1 MKFPPISM
9 SGFQSIYHF
18 TVNAHCTH
26 FLPGEPLTANSGAFI
41 FVTQTGFAGIILL
54 LIVFQSTGR
63 RGTFLS
69 EEQICN
75 CAVVPSHN
83 ANSIKVKYLSK
94 LSEINIGVNLQIFLQ
109 KENAPLLPSHRKNL
123 YLEQS
128 PQIRP
133 TENKRPQTTQLNSN
147 LTGYKNPRIEIQ
159 AKFNLSMV
167 PQKERKIIPTIP
179 IDMIGIKGYDKRKS
193 REAET

>member
-83 ANSIKVKYLSK
+83 ANSIKVKYL
-94 LSEINIGVNLQIFLQ
+94 LNLPEINIGVNLQIFLQ

-133 TENKRPQTTQLNSN
+133 SCQTPKAPDHAVKQQFVLEEKHDFSH
-147 LTGYKNPRIEIQ
+147 
-159 AKFNLSMV
+159 S
-167 PQKERKIIPTIP
+167 P
-179 IDMIGIKGYDKRKS
+179 IYIVGEQGL
-193 REAET
+193 